1 MTPFVS
7 HSSTAIFRDRSA
19 SEWQRHA
26 GGAGGASLRG
36 SFSRRDVSGE
46 CVLLIHAAAKH
57 PAAELSAVFVPLN
70 AGGNG
75 ASNLVSGLP
84 VKL

>member
-7 HSSTAIFRDRSA
+7 HSAAVPQYF
-19 SEWQRHA
+19 
-26 GGAGGASLRG
+26 GGADGASLRG
-36 SFSRRDVSGE
+36 SFPRRDVSGE

-57 PAAELSAVFVPLN
+57 PAAGFSAVFVPLN